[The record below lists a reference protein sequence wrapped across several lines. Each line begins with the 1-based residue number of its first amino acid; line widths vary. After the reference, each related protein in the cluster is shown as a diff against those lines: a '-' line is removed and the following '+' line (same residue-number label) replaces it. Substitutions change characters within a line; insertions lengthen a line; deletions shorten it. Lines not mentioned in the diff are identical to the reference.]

1 MIKKEDALKI
11 AEKYGRDY
19 GSFQEN
25 ASRKEFRTVLKYIAE
40 EANRK
45 QWKIM
50 GLDKSFE
57 CNTNEKMTNKF
68 WVEY

>member
-19 GSFQEN
+19 GTFQEN

-40 EANRK
+40 EANCKQRK
-45 QWKIM
+45 IA
-50 GLDKSFE
+50 GLDK
-57 CNTNEKMTNKF
+57 
-68 WVEY
+68 